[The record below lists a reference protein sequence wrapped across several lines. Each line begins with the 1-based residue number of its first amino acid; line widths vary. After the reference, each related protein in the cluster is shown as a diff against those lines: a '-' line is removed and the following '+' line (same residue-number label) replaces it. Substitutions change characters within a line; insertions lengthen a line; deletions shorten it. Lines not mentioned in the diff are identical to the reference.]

1 MQLTHIP
8 PNFVAQTWDKVA
20 PFIANALEY
29 AEDDY
34 NIDQVKVYLST
45 GQWILIAVT
54 NEREEV
60 KGALTASFINLPNDR
75 IAFIT
80 TIGGKLISSQDT
92 YNQLKNILKRFGATK
107 VQGAARESVARL
119 WKRLGFK
126 ERYITVEAK
135 L

>member
-1 MQLTHIP
+1 MRLTHIP
-8 PNFVAQTWDKVA
+8 AHFVAQTWDKVS
-20 PFIANALEY
+20 PFLANALKY

-45 GQWILIAVT
+45 GQWILIAIT
-54 NEREEV
+54 DEKEEV

-92 YNQLKNILKRFGATK
+92 YNQLKNILKLFGATK
-107 VQGAARESVARL
+107 VQGATRKSVARL
-119 WKRLGFK
+119 WQRLGFK